1 MQELLEFLPI
11 ILYLLGAVL
20 LIILIILGTKL
31 IETVN
36 KTNAILDDAYNKTK
50 SLNGL
55 FNAIDSITDTLS
67 MLSDNIVGS
76 ITSVIGK
83 LFNKKNKKETSED
96 E

>member
-1 MQELLEFLPI
+1 MQELLEFFPI
-11 ILYLLGAVL
+11 ILYLLGSVL
-20 LIILIILGTKL
+20 LVILIILGTKL

-55 FNAIDSITDTLS
+55 FNAIDAVTDTLT
-67 MLSDNIVGS
+67 MLSDNVVGT

-83 LFNKKNKKETSED
+83 IFNKKSKKEINEN